1 MHYSR
6 LVVLNQGWFWPPP
19 TPNQGTSGNIWRYFW
34 YDSWR
39 GWGGVMLLASNGWR
53 PGMLLNTL
61 LCTGWPTTKSDRAP
75 VSSVM
80 RWRRS
85 DQVKEADCKGS
96 KLSSSIIRHS
106 GKGNADRGKRYI
118 SGRQEPRLRKGEW
131 LLSSTRN
138 LKEGGNAFCLYC
150 GGGYMHLCVC
160 QHTQDCTLKR
170 VNLMSVNYTWSKQTK
185 PSSVWIKATLE
196 KAAGRR

>member
-19 TPNQGTSGNIWRYFW
+19 PQPGGHHNIWRYFW
-34 YDSWR
+34 HDSWR
-39 GWGGVMLLASNGWR
+39 EWGRISLASNGWR

-118 SGRQEPRLRKGEW
+118 SGRQEPRLRKVVAT
-131 LLSSTRN
+131 SSTRN
-138 LKEGGNAFCLYC
+138 LRRRVEMLSVFIVVVVTCI
-150 GGGYMHLCVC
+150 CVC
-160 QHTQDCTLKR
+160 QHTRLH
-170 VNLMSVNYTWSKQTK
+170 
-185 PSSVWIKATLE
+185 
-196 KAAGRR
+196 